1 MKNIFKKNQIIITA
15 LAIMIVIAGYLSF
28 TNDDVPG
35 EPDTLSTSNPDVE
48 DVIGLDGLEVVQNA
62 NSDTENNTDNPDAT
76 ITPDVGVTELTDE
89 EDEDNEDDEDETEET
104 GPANIGEDIRELGD
118 ISDDDILKVAID
130 VTDSGQLDLND
141 DAAPGEAVLVSTV
154 IDQSYFIS
162 NKVDREQM
170 RSSNRNTLLEM
181 IENPS
186 VDESLKKDYT
196 NKLIELTEISEK
208 EKATEILLGARGF
221 DDALVVINEGKADV
235 IINTP
240 SLSDQQLAIIESVV
254 KDKTDFQI
262 EDITIVPVVTQE

>member
-28 TNDDVPG
+28 TNDDLPG
-35 EPDTLSTSNPDVE
+35 EPDTLTSNPDYE
-48 DVIGLDGLEVVQNA
+48 DITGVDGLEVVQNA
-62 NSDTENNTDNPDAT
+62 DLDTEND
-76 ITPDVGVTELTDE
+76 
-89 EDEDNEDDEDETEET
+89 EDDEKETEETEET
-104 GPANIGEDIRELGD
+104 GSANIDQNNMELGD

-130 VTDSGQLDLND
+130 VIDSGELDLND
-141 DAAPGEAVLVSTV
+141 DTSPGEAVLVSTV

-170 RSSNRNTLLEM
+170 RSRNKNTLLEM

-235 IINTP
+235 IINTS

-254 KDKTDFQI
+254 KDKTDFLM
-262 EDITIVPVVTQE
+262 EDITIVPVVTKE

>member
-28 TNDDVPG
+28 TNDDIPG
-35 EPDTLSTSNPDVE
+35 DPDTITTTNPDLE
-48 DVIGLDGLEVVQNA
+48 DITGMDGLELMQNM
-62 NSDTENNTDNPDAT
+62 DTDTGDDAD
-76 ITPDVGVTELTDE
+76 TPDTTQSPDVAITA
-89 EDEDNEDDEDETEET
+89 ETEET
-104 GPANIGEDIRELGD
+104 DENNDNNTEETTPVDTGDDISELGD
-118 ISDDDILKVAID
+118 ISDDDILQAAID
-130 VTDSGQLDLND
+130 VTDSGELDLKED
-141 DAAPGEAVLVSTV
+141 SSPGEAILVSTI
-154 IDQSYFIS
+154 IDPSYFIS

-170 RSSNRNTLLEM
+170 RSRNRNTLLEM
-181 IENPS
+181 IENPA

-240 SLSDQQLAIIESVV
+240 SLSDQQLAIVESVV
-254 KDKTDFQI
+254 KDKTDFVI
-262 EDITIVPVVTQE
+262 EDITIVPVVTQD

>member
-1 MKNIFKKNQIIITA
+1 MKNILKKNQIIITA

-28 TNDDVPG
+28 TNDDLPG
-35 EPDTLSTSNPDVE
+35 EPDTLTSNPDYE
-48 DVIGLDGLEVVQNA
+48 DITGVDGLEVVQNA
-62 NSDTENNTDNPDAT
+62 DLDTEND
-76 ITPDVGVTELTDE
+76 
-89 EDEDNEDDEDETEET
+89 EDDEKETEETEET
-104 GPANIGEDIRELGD
+104 GSANIDQNNMELGD

-130 VTDSGQLDLND
+130 VIDSGELDLND
-141 DAAPGEAVLVSTV
+141 DTSPGEAVLVSTV

-170 RSSNRNTLLEM
+170 RSRNKNTLLEM

-235 IINTP
+235 IINTS

-254 KDKTDFQI
+254 KDKTDFLM
-262 EDITIVPVVTQE
+262 EDITIVPVVTKE

>member
-28 TNDDVPG
+28 TNDDLPG
-35 EPDTLSTSNPDVE
+35 EPDTLTSNPDYE
-48 DVIGLDGLEVVQNA
+48 DITGMDGLEVVQNTDL
-62 NSDTENNTDNPDAT
+62 DTEND
-76 ITPDVGVTELTDE
+76 
-89 EDEDNEDDEDETEET
+89 EDDEKETEETEET
-104 GPANIGEDIRELGD
+104 GSANIDQNNMELGD

-130 VTDSGQLDLND
+130 VIDSGELDLND
-141 DAAPGEAVLVSTV
+141 DTSPGEAVLVSTV

-170 RSSNRNTLLEM
+170 RSRNKNTLLEM

-235 IINTP
+235 IINTS

-254 KDKTDFQI
+254 KDKTDFLM
-262 EDITIVPVVTQE
+262 EDITIVPVVTKE